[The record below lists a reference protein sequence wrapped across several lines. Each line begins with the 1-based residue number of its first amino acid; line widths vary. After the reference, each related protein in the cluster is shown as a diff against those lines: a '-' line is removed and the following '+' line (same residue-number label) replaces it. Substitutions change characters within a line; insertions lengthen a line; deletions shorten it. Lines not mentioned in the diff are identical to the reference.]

1 MKRRAFV
8 IGFAATSSLKTV
20 ALSGAV
26 FGKNQNNEVGMF
38 HTIKQIDAGVLNVG
52 YYEGGSHAS
61 PSVILLHGFP
71 YDVQSYRDVAPELV
85 RQGFRVIV
93 PHLRGHGTTA
103 FLNPA
108 TPRSGQQ
115 GAIGDDLIHLLDA
128 LSIDRAIFAGYDW
141 GGRAACVAAALWPER
156 CMGLVSVNGYLIQN
170 ISKAAEPLSA
180 KTERGYWYQFYF
192 QTERGRRGLERNRAE
207 IANIMWREN
216 SPTWRFDKGTFERSA
231 NSFHNPDY
239 VDVVIHSYRHRL
251 GGAPGY
257 DLYKDIETRLEQQ
270 PAITVPAVTLDGGAD
285 GVVAATDGT
294 ASAAKFLAKRVHHVV
309 PGVGHNLPQEAP
321 EDFVDAILEVT
332 SL

>member
-8 IGFAATSSLKTV
+8 IGFAAISSLKTS
-20 ALSGAV
+20 ALSGEV
-26 FGKNQNNEVGMF
+26 FGKTQNNEVEMF
-38 HTIKQIDAGVLNVG
+38 DVIKQIDAGVLNVG
-52 YYEGGSHAS
+52 YYEGGAQAS
-61 PSVILLHGFP
+61 PTVVLLHGFP
-71 YDVQSYRDVAPELV
+71 YDVQSYREVAPELV
-85 RQGFRVIV
+85 RQGYRVIV
-93 PHLRGHGTTA
+93 PHLRGHGTTS
-103 FLNPA
+103 FLDTS

-115 GAIGDDLIHLLDA
+115 AAIGADLIHLLDA

-156 CMGLVSVNGYLIQN
+156 CSGLVSVNGYLIQN
-170 ISKAAEPLSA
+170 ISKAIEPLSA
-180 KTERGYWYQFYF
+180 KVERGYWYQFYF

-216 SPTWRFDKGTFERSA
+216 SPTWRFTNETFERSA
-231 NSFHNPDY
+231 TSFNNADY

-251 GGAPGY
+251 GGAAGY
-257 DLYKDIETRLEQQ
+257 ELYEDIEVRLAKQ
-270 PAITVPAVTLDGGAD
+270 PPITVPTVTLDGGAD

-321 EDFVDAILEVT
+321 EDFVDAVLEVAA
-332 SL
+332 L